1 MIENEGITTECFVDA
16 YPKANI
22 TWFSPLG
29 QGLATFIEEKNVNET
44 VYSSILHCK
53 FIDILVFLSKYLLL
67 FKYHRIIPLNSED
80 IAVLRRTT

>member
-1 MIENEGITTECFVDA
+1 MGTVSDVPIIFNTYQKLAVIEDEGITTECFVDA

-29 QGLATFIEEKNVNET
+29 QGLATFIEEKIVNET

-53 FIDILVFLSKYLLL
+53 FIDILLLFSKYL
-67 FKYHRIIPLNSED
+67 I
-80 IAVLRRTT
+80 